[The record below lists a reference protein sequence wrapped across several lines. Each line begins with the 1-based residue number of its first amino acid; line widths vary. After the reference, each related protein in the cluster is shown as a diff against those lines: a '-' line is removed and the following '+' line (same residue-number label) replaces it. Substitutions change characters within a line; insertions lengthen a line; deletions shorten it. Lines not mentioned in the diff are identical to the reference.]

1 MGIRERRD
9 AANSGHR
16 LDEDFLPLAVKLGR
30 KNSDARRISTGLGKG
45 AHKPVADHIV
55 GQTQNWNAGRGPL
68 CGANC
73 CISARDDNVDPS
85 VHQFGRMLLEL
96 LGG

>member
-1 MGIRERRD
+1 MGIDKRRN

-16 LDEDFLPLAVKLGR
+16 LDQDFLSFAVKFGR
-30 KNSDARRISTGLGKG
+30 KKSDAGRISAGLGKG
-45 AHKPVADHIV
+45 AHKPLTDHIV

-68 CGANC
+68 RGANC
-73 CISARDDNVDPS
+73 CISARDDNVDPG

-96 LGG
+96 LRG